1 MKYDPLNEKPG
12 FVYGIQ
18 SLGLIKIGVAEDIEK
33 RMNKMRLDNPH
44 ELTLVFKRT
53 SRAPYTLERQM
64 HRLLADK
71 AVGREWFRVTLE
83 EVRAAAY
90 TARLETARL
99 TTVYRQRFKIAV
111 AKREKLAQLD
121 AQSRTATS
129 NINGLGGNIGP
140 I

>member
-1 MKYDPLNEKPG
+1 MVDPLNQKPG

-18 SLGLIKIGVAEDIEK
+18 SLGLIKVGVAQDIEK
-33 RMNKMRLDNPH
+33 RMTVMRLDNPH

-71 AVGREWFRVTLE
+71 AVGREWFRVTIE

-99 TTVYRQRFKIAV
+99 TTVHRKKFKLAV
-111 AKREKLAQLD
+111 AKREKLAHRVKTD
-121 AQSRTATS
+121 GAVSS
-129 NINGLGGNIGP
+129 EINSL
-140 I
+140 